1 MAHADEAGH
10 MVFGWGSSRT
20 GQLGQGHEKSSVTEV
35 SSIGDL
41 NGMTIKHLIAKNELS
56 AAINSY
62 GELYTWGSSRNGA
75 QVNAEGVA
83 YEKNLKLP

>member
-1 MAHADEAGH
+1 
-10 MVFGWGSSRT
+10 
-20 GQLGQGHEKSSVTEV
+20 V

-41 NGMTIKHLIAKNELS
+41 NSMTIKHLMAKNELS

-75 QVNAEGVA
+75 QVDAQGA
-83 YEKNLKLP
+83 AF